1 MSTKIKELVYKH
13 ADLVADGVAPMTATI
28 GGFSV
33 LNNNSITEHEIFKK
47 HFRSDFLAMLLVTAG
62 EMSIRIDLKEYTLKA
77 GNIIIIAPNSLK
89 QLLSTSSDITLSAVS
104 FTAAFLG
111 KIGMSQNSTDLLEY
125 FTSKYSPF
133 WELTKKDTAL
143 VVTLIK
149 QLHVRNA
156 ALQNAVFGKELLFHT
171 FYIFLYE
178 MKLLSIKYTKVISPN
193 QSRKEILVMNFVKLV
208 QQQFRTLRN
217 VQQYASQL
225 FVSPK
230 YLTET
235 VKEIA
240 GKNAGEIIDDYVV
253 LEAKILLD
261 DTSLSIA
268 NIADILH
275 FSDQAFFSKFFKRH
289 TGLSPKKYRDMQ
301 L

>member
-1 MSTKIKELVYKH
+1 MPTIKKGLVYKH
-13 ADLVADGVAPMTATI
+13 ADLVAEGIAPMTTAI
-28 GGFSV
+28 DGFSV
-33 LNNNSITEHEIFKK
+33 LCNDPMVEQDMFKK
-47 HFRSDFLAMLLVTAG
+47 HFRSDFLAIMLITAG
-62 EMSIRIDLKEYTLKA
+62 EMILRIDLKEYTLKP
-77 GNIIIIAPNSLK
+77 GNLIIIAPNSVK
-89 QLLSTSSDITLSAVS
+89 QLLGTSSDARLYGVS
-104 FTAAFLG
+104 FTAGFLG
-111 KIGMSQNSTDLLEY
+111 KIGMSQKSTDLLEY

-133 WELTKKDTAL
+133 WQLTKKDTTL
-143 VVTLIK
+143 VIALIK
-149 QLHVRNA
+149 QLHVRNTT
-156 ALQNAVFGKELLFHT
+156 LQNAVFGKELLFHT

-193 QSRKEILVMNFVKLV
+193 LSRKEVLVMNFVKLV
-208 QQQFRTLRN
+208 QQQFRTVRN
-217 VQQYASQL
+217 VQQYARQL

-253 LEAKILLD
+253 LEAKIMLD
-261 DTSLSIA
+261 DTSLSVA
-268 NIADILH
+268 SIADTLH

-289 TGLSPKKYRDMQ
+289 TGLSPKKYRDIQ

>member
-1 MSTKIKELVYKH
+1 MSTLKKALVYKH
-13 ADLVADGVAPMTATI
+13 ADLVADGVASILPAI
-28 GGFSV
+28 DGFSV
-33 LNNNSITEHEIFKK
+33 LCNDPMIEQDMFKT
-47 HFRSDFLAMLLVTAG
+47 HFRSDFLAIMLITAG
-62 EMSIRIDLKEYTLKA
+62 EMSLRIDLKEYTLKA
-77 GNIIIIAPNSLK
+77 GNIIIIAPNSVK
-89 QLLSTSSDITLSAVS
+89 QLLSTSSDARVSGIS
-104 FTAAFLG
+104 FTAGFLG
-111 KIGMSQNSTDLLEY
+111 KMGMSQKGTDLLEY

-133 WELTKKDTAL
+133 WQLTQKDTSL
-143 VVTLIK
+143 VVALIK
-149 QLHVRNA
+149 QLHIRNA
-156 ALQNAVFGKELLFHT
+156 TLQNTVFGKELLFHT

-193 QSRKEILVMNFVKLV
+193 LSRKEILVMDFVKLV

-217 VQQYASQL
+217 VQQYARQL

-261 DTSLSIA
+261 DTSLSVA

-289 TGLSPKKYRDMQ
+289 TGLSPKKYREIQ